1 MQVSFGSL
9 PRRDGILRAS
19 SVVPRNWRIS
29 VEKHQAAQERSEYRS
44 TPPLPL
50 QVSRSSPLLRRGTF
64 DPAGTLRSLERS
76 HSGLKERTFEPTTPA
91 EGSAR
96 ATRKRDRRHGPHCAG
111 RITGRSQL

>member
-44 TPPLPL
+44 TPRYHFRSPAAAPCFAEALSTLLGHCGRSKGAIRYWKSGPSNPLRP
-50 QVSRSSPLLRRGTF
+50 RKDLLELRASGT
-64 DPAGTLRSLERS
+64 DDTARI
-76 HSGLKERTFEPTTPA
+76 
-91 EGSAR
+91 AR
-96 ATRKRDRRHGPHCAG
+96 AE
-111 RITGRSQL
+111 SQVDLSW